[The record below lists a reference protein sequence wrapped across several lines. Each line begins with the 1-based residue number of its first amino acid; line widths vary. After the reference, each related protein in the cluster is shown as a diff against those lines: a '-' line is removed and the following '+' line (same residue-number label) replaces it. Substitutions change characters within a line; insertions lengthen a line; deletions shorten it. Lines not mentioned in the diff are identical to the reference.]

1 MSDTDERPQRIRI
14 APGVLSREVHGEA
27 VLLHLD
33 SGEYF
38 GLDAVATRMWQLL
51 AEWGDPKRVESAI
64 CEEYGVEPQSAS
76 RDVKAFVGRL
86 LEQRLI
92 ELAGPEPQA

>member
-1 MSDTDERPQRIRI
+1 VSADERARRVRV

-38 GLDAVATRMWQLL
+38 GLDEVATRMWQLL
-51 AEWGDPKRVESAI
+51 SELGDLPRVESAI
-64 CEEYGVEPQSAS
+64 CEEYNVDPASAS
-76 RDVKAFVGRL
+76 RDVTAFVGQL
-86 LEQRLI
+86 LEKRLI
-92 ELAGPEPQA
+92 EFAGPEAQS

>member
-1 MSDTDERPQRIRI
+1 LNADERTRRIRI

-38 GLDAVATRMWQLL
+38 GLDGVATRMWQLL
-51 AEWGDPKRVESAI
+51 SELGDLPRVESAM
-64 CEEYGVEPQSAS
+64 CEEYDIEPAAAA
-76 RDVKAFVGRL
+76 RDVKAFVGQL
-86 LEQRLI
+86 MEKRLI
-92 ELAGPEPQA
+92 EFAGAEAQP

>member
-1 MSDTDERPQRIRI
+1 VSDDRTRRVRV

-38 GLDAVATRMWQLL
+38 GLDEVATRMWQLL
-51 AEWGDPKRVESAI
+51 AEFGDVLRVESAI
-64 CEEYGVEPQSAS
+64 CEEYDVDPEAAA
-76 RDVKAFVGRL
+76 RDVTAFVGQLLEKRL
-86 LEQRLI
+86 LEF
-92 ELAGPEPQA
+92 AGPEAQA

>member
-1 MSDTDERPQRIRI
+1 MSDNDGRTPRIRI

-38 GLDAVATRMWQLL
+38 GLDAMATRMWQLL
-51 AEWGDPKRVESAI
+51 SELGDPKRVESAI
-64 CEEYGVEPQSAS
+64 CEEYDVEPQSAS
-76 RDVKAFVGRL
+76 RDVKAFVSRL
-86 LEQRLI
+86 LEQRLV
-92 ELAGPEPQA
+92 ELVGPEPQA